1 MGRPRKEWWQTVATE
16 RDYLTVSLLEAEASF
31 EVAALSFQDLE
42 RRFLREAMT
51 PNERLHLKRLTAID
65 VLDTAFLQRR
75 PWSDFGPWLR
85 RLKRLGFPDLWS
97 RFHIATLYVQS
108 LSTFPEQARDAFSM
122 LADVERRVLRRR
134 KDRSSRQQM
143 LDGIEHARRE
153 ATRHG
158 ILPPNTLGQ
167 KAI

>member
-1 MGRPRKEWWQTVATE
+1 
-16 RDYLTVSLLEAEASF
+16 
-31 EVAALSFQDLE
+31 
-42 RRFLREAMT
+42 
-51 PNERLHLKRLTAID
+51 
-65 VLDTAFLQRR
+65 LQRR

-85 RLKRLGFPDLWS
+85 RLKRIGFPDLWS